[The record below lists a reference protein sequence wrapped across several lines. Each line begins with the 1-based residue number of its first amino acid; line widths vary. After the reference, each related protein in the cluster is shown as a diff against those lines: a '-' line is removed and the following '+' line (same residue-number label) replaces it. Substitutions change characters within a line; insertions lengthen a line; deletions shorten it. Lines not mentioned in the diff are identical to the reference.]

1 MVVRVFAYST
11 SRCLCLSFFVPVSRV
26 HLFSCVFM
34 AAKVSIKSASRGMQR
49 EVGEENKGFQML
61 RRMGWQSG
69 AIGQSQDGLV
79 EPIDPLANRNVHTS
93 PRRSGL
99 GTGSEGLAS
108 RNRKERRASQRGMD
122 SFVSSKELRARNK
135 QPRDPSQ
142 QARACTRIFPF
153 ANFSSHR
160 RSLIP
165 KQIIDSSSRE
175 LSNLLTARF
184 VKSNLSIAPAH
195 TGKPTPKTR

>member
-1 MVVRVFAYST
+1 MVVRVFVYST
-11 SRCLCLSFFVPVSRV
+11 SRCLCLSFSVSFSLV

-34 AAKVSIKSASRGMQR
+34 ATKVSIKSASRGMQR

-99 GTGSEGLAS
+99 GTGSEGLTS

-135 QPRDPSQ
+135 QSRDPSQ
-142 QARACTRIFPF
+142 QARACTRISPLPKIFFP
-153 ANFSSHR
+153 S
-160 RSLIP
+160 P
-165 KQIIDSSSRE
+165 
-175 LSNLLTARF
+175 LSTLYSLLTKLLIIPQGICYQRDF
-184 VKSNLSIAPAH
+184 LKVICQ
-195 TGKPTPKTR
+195 

>member
-1 MVVRVFAYST
+1 LVVRVFVYST
-11 SRCLCLSFFVPVSRV
+11 SRCRCLSFSVSVSRV
-26 HLFSCVFM
+26 HLFSCVFL
-34 AAKVSIKSASRGMQR
+34 ATEVSIKSASRGMQR

-69 AIGQSQDGLV
+69 AIGQSQDGLL

-108 RNRKERRASQRGMD
+108 RNRKERRASQRGID

-135 QPRDPSQ
+135 QSRDPSQ
-142 QARACTRIFPF
+142 QARACTRSSPLPNFFFP
-153 ANFSSHR
+153 S
-160 RSLIP
+160 P
-165 KQIIDSSSRE
+165 
-175 LSNLLTARF
+175 LTP
-184 VKSNLSIAPAH
+184 S
-195 TGKPTPKTR
+195 